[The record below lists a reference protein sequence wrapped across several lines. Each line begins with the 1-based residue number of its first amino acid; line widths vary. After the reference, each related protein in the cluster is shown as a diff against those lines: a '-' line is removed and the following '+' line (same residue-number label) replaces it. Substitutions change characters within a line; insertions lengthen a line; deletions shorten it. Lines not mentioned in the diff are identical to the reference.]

1 MLDAG
6 LIMINWFF
14 LSSPVISVDLKGCL
28 VHYYS
33 FRFYKLKLP
42 PNIWLLTTAHDYI
55 MVALSQEV
63 ILHDIDKSKQFLIIT
78 IWVSSA
84 PDPTMFDDN
93 PLFGRFW
100 KISSVFV
107 TLVIAIKQS
116 NHNGTINFSSYWFQ
130 ACLRLVKPWQAL
142 SL

>member
-6 LIMINWFF
+6 SIMVNWFF
-14 LSSPVISVDLKGCL
+14 LSSPVISSDLKGCL

-63 ILHDIDKSKQFLIIT
+63 ILLEIDKSKQFLIIT
-78 IWVSSA
+78 I
-84 PDPTMFDDN
+84 
-93 PLFGRFW
+93 
-100 KISSVFV
+100 
-107 TLVIAIKQS
+107 
-116 NHNGTINFSSYWFQ
+116 
-130 ACLRLVKPWQAL
+130 L
-142 SL
+142 SKLGP

>member
-6 LIMINWFF
+6 SIMVNWFF
-14 LSSPVISVDLKGCL
+14 LSSPVISSDLKGCL

-63 ILHDIDKSKQFLIIT
+63 ILLEIDKSKQFLIIT
-78 IWVSSA
+78 IWVNSA
-84 PDPTMFDDN
+84 PILPCLMA
-93 PLFGRFW
+93 
-100 KISSVFV
+100 I
-107 TLVIAIKQS
+107 LVSADFEKF
-116 NHNGTINFSSYWFQ
+116 HWF
-130 ACLRLVKPWQAL
+130 
-142 SL
+142 